1 MTVPRIVFGLVV
13 PTTSAEL
20 STRVD
25 RLSAMMGAHAGVDV
39 TRVEAPTYEALATEV
54 REGRVDVAW
63 LPPIVFVRLADAV
76 TPLGSILRGGHG
88 GGYEAALVV
97 NSASRIRTIDGLRG
111 TRAGWVDP
119 WSAAGFVLPRVK
131 LALLGVDPRTVFRTE
146 TFHGSHKAAMKALTE
161 GACDVAGTY
170 ARADADGTVVAG
182 AWSDV
187 EGADVRVLATF
198 GAIPPDV
205 IAIRKACDEE
215 LRGKVLDA
223 LRAACT
229 EESSREIL
237 RALFNGDDFREG
249 LASGYEALKSALD
262 MATARGLFD

>member
-1 MTVPRIVFGLVV
+1 VTASRIVFGLVV
-13 PTTSAEL
+13 NTPGSEL
-20 STRVD
+20 PKRVD
-25 RLSAMMGAHAGVDV
+25 RLTQMMGEHVGLEIARFD
-39 TRVEAPTYEALATEV
+39 APSYEALATEV

-76 TPLGSILRGGHG
+76 TPLGSIMRGGKTA
-88 GGYEAALVV
+88 YEAALVV
-97 NSASRIRTIDGLRG
+97 KSDSRIRTIDGLRG

-146 TFHGSHKAAMKALTE
+146 TFHGSHRASMKALAE

-170 ARADADGTVVAG
+170 AQADGDGNVTAG
-182 AWSDV
+182 AWSEV
-187 EGADVRVLATF
+187 EGAEVRVLATF

-205 IAIRKACDEE
+205 IGVRKDFAEDDQA
-215 LRGKVLDA
+215 KVLGA
-223 LRAACT
+223 LKAACS
-229 EESSREIL
+229 EESTRTILREI
-237 RALFNGDDFREG
+237 FNGDELREG
-249 LASGYEALKSALD
+249 LASGYEALKSALE